1 MLPRKCPRTVP
12 PPQDR
17 MSLYLAQS
25 VPRFAAKAL
34 GRLLEPGGTWTSASD
49 EAVGKDNPDHSA
61 PSGLVAKSGPRK
73 TPTRGA
79 EPPPS
84 EPPTPRV
91 GTSPLPVPRSACGRG
106 RVLGLPLWRDIGTW
120 LDGHD
125 GAG

>member
-73 TPTRGA
+73 TPPRGA
-79 EPPPS
+79 
-84 EPPTPRV
+84 
-91 GTSPLPVPRSACGRG
+91 TSPLPVPRSACGRG